1 MNRLIAVVALLSCV
15 ACVYSGEPS
24 LGSCN
29 VPTDCTRTDGG
40 ALLGATCNE
49 GRCSY
54 SCKNVCEAAETCDG
68 TNCVLVGPRVTQ
80 VNVPTTWSLPSAPVT
95 VTAVVDDTPKTGTTS
110 PGIASAALRIAGK
123 PDIAGTTTDTGLTR
137 TYTFTVPGSV
147 QASNSEAPVN
157 FTIVAVDLNG
167 GATPEGAVGTGQLR
181 IDGVGPKVNGVTV
194 SGGVVV
200 GPAGQQIKWFPQS
213 QSTAIDVQVSIQ
225 DASSG
230 VQQPSL
236 TLMVGGTRLDN
247 GTRTCT
253 TATAPALS
261 CHFSV
266 VPSTLPTSVVPAG
279 GQQQILFAVAGTDVA
294 GNAVTTNQAAL
305 GIDGQPPTI
314 AFTIGNAGDTST
326 TGNYPTAFANC
337 NVGGS
342 DNTSM
347 YCGHDGSHFWRK
359 GETNPIAFTVGDG
372 SGGSGTDAARS
383 KYSIAGSTA
392 CPSTAPCG
400 ATDAGSGRFTFTP
413 DFSTATFSSA
423 SDGTGTVSVRVEA
436 ADAVGNSASA
446 TISDVKV
453 TRIKWVRSLA
463 GKVISFKGSPV
474 VTSTPAAQI
483 IIAGA
488 EGGDAGG
495 VIVSLK
501 PDGAIFWR
509 IGNGEVTTLSNNI
522 AYSSATN
529 TVYALGDSASK
540 LFAYQVS
547 ATIAAAAYN
556 CPLKIGN
563 TNGQGVGAPA
573 IVSSGGLEYALVSDS
588 TLNRLWAFTGSAGAC
603 SLPAAFNNSNAWTSI
618 TNPPTTDGT
627 VIYIPHDGT
636 ALSKVAF
643 NGGSFGLV
651 TDAASFAIPIFGSVS
666 IASALFFGDPNTPA
680 HLFSYS
686 TGFTS
691 NWAAGSAPMTGP
703 LRASVVVGPSYAFGA
718 PTTTDGHLR
727 AFNKADGA
735 QGWAWQTGPVPGS
748 KIGNVSA
755 PSLGADGVIY
765 FTADANLELIPLAVA
780 GGTPSIAV
788 NWTSSFQGST
798 TQIITSGPTDTR
810 LDSVGTEPT
819 IDSSGVLYFGTLA
832 GKVYALITD
841 SGPLG
846 AVAGSTWPR
855 VGYDNCNS
863 SNTSFNCQ

>member
-1 MNRLIAVVALLSCV
+1 M
-15 ACVYSGEPS
+15 
-24 LGSCN
+24 
-29 VPTDCTRTDGG
+29 
-40 ALLGATCNE
+40 
-49 GRCSY
+49 
-54 SCKNVCEAAETCDG
+54 
-68 TNCVLVGPRVTQ
+68 
-80 VNVPTTWSLPSAPVT
+80 
-95 VTAVVDDTPKTGTTS
+95 
-110 PGIASAALRIAGK
+110 
-123 PDIAGTTTDTGLTR
+123 
-137 TYTFTVPGSV
+137 
-147 QASNSEAPVN
+147 
-157 FTIVAVDLNG
+157 
-167 GATPEGAVGTGQLR
+167 
-181 IDGVGPKVNGVTV
+181 
-194 SGGVVV
+194 
-200 GPAGQQIKWFPQS
+200 
-213 QSTAIDVQVSIQ
+213 
-225 DASSG
+225 
-230 VQQPSL
+230 QQPSL

-253 TATAPALS
+253 TATAPAVS

-780 GGTPSIAV
+780 GGTPSIAA